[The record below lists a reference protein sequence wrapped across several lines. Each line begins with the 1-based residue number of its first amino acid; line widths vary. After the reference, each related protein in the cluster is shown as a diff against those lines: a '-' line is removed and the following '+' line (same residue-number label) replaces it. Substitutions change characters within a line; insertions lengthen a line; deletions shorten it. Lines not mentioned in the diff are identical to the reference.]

1 MKTLYVPAPRTSTS
15 PPSSPMPQTPTPPP
29 PLAATPSKK
38 ADEEAAA
45 ANEREIASRVQA
57 ELANQKDW
65 MRQRI
70 ASLETALEDALAFKL
85 EVKKRERAIREASS
99 AAIERAR
106 RAATAE
112 VRAAREK
119 VRCVLYTGPHTTPL
133 AW

>member
-1 MKTLYVPAPRTSTS
+1 
-15 PPSSPMPQTPTPPP
+15 MPQTPTPPP
-29 PLAATPSKK
+29 PLAATPSKKSLFGGGKKKSAK

-119 VRCVLYTGPHTTPL
+119 VRCVPYTGPHTTPF